1 MLKKIIGTSLQGKA
15 IIVTGGT
22 TGIGR
27 ATAELLASEGAK
39 VLIFGRHEKELNE
52 ALADMPEGQ
61 VFGLTADTT
70 KPEDIE
76 RVFAE
81 ADSKLG
87 GVDILVSNAAE
98 AAQSILDTEYAE
110 WEYVVQA
117 NLLGYM
123 ACARHAID
131 RMKPKGSGHIVNI
144 GSLSAKLR
152 DAGGDV
158 YVATKSAIEG
168 FSESLRKQVN
178 EMGIKISLIE
188 PGKVGADFPNS
199 TPEEQPAQEA
209 AGEMLLAED
218 IAAAVHFVLTQPAR
232 CDIIQLQIR
241 PHKQAI

>member
-15 IIVTGGT
+15 VIVTGGT

-70 KPEDIE
+70 KPADIE
-76 RVFAE
+76 RVFAT

-123 ACARHAID
+123 ACARHAVD

-152 DAGGDV
+152 DAGSDV

-168 FSESLRKQVN
+168 FSEALRKQVN

-199 TPEEQPAQEA
+199 TPEEQPAQQAE
-209 AGEMLLAED
+209 GEMLLAED

>member
-15 IIVTGGT
+15 VIVTGGT

-70 KPEDIE
+70 KPSDIE
-76 RVFAE
+76 RVFAM

-123 ACARHAID
+123 ACARHAVD

-152 DAGGDV
+152 DAGSDV

-168 FSESLRKQVN
+168 FSEALRKQVN

-199 TPEEQPAQEA
+199 TPEEQPAQQAE
-209 AGEMLLAED
+209 GEMLLAED

>member
-1 MLKKIIGTSLQGKA
+1 MLKKIVGTSLRGKA
-15 IIVTGGT
+15 VIVTGGT

-39 VLIFGRHEKELNE
+39 VLIFGRHEKELND
-52 ALADMPEGQ
+52 ALADMPAGQ

-70 KPEDIE
+70 KPEDIA
-76 RVFAE
+76 RVFKE

-87 GVDILVSNAAE
+87 GVDILVNNAAE

-110 WEYVVQA
+110 WQYVVQA
-117 NLLGYM
+117 NVLGYM
-123 ACARHAID
+123 SCARQAID

-152 DAGGDV
+152 NEGADI
-158 YVATKSAIEG
+158 YVATKTAIEG
-168 FSESLRKQVN
+168 FSEALRKQVN

-209 AGEMLLAED
+209 EGEMLLAED
-218 IAAAVHFVLTQPAR
+218 IAAAVHYVLIQPAR
-232 CDIIQLQIR
+232 CDVIHLQIR